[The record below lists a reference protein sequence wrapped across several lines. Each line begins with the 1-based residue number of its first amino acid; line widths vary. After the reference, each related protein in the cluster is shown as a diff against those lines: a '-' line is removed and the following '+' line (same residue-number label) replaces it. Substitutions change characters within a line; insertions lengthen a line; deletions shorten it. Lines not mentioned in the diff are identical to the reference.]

1 MLMPDFLSVPTYTDG
16 KITGTNNYTFPTTQV
31 ALDVI
36 FYAASR
42 CFSLPIFYAFLYM
55 LLFLCCEVDKFK
67 DDLGERR
74 YPSEKEAK
82 RKAIKIKELIKET
95 EKAFRFF
102 LSLYIA
108 MILLAS
114 ALEIFSIVEK
124 AETVI
129 IANHTVYEIPA
140 SAAAASV
147 QTLNVGSK
155 NWMHR

>member
-1 MLMPDFLSVPTYTDG
+1 
-16 KITGTNNYTFPTTQV
+16 
-31 ALDVI
+31 
-36 FYAASR
+36 
-42 CFSLPIFYAFLYM
+42 M
-55 LLFLCCEVDKFK
+55 LLFLCCEVDTFK

-82 RKAIKIKELIKET
+82 RKAMKIKELIKET